1 MIFLSILFC
10 RPKAVWKPPEGVHVK
25 NSNVQFLSRAV
36 LRDIQ
41 NTDTDVFFWTK
52 FLFSFSIKILLLLFF
67 LLFHKSQTSA
77 SQGLLSHNFHKFSI
91 HTPSTSNVFRRTW
104 SSACHCRR
112 KTPLRALNTVQTIHP
127 SICWCRGC
135 LHNPPY
141 LNGCSPFL
149 SEIQDH
155 CEEGAS
161 YYDHVGLQVSWVGCV
176 SNQAP
181 FLWCT

>member
-10 RPKAVWKPPEGVHVK
+10 RPKAVWKSPEGVHVK
-25 NSNVQFLSRAV
+25 IQTFNFCHVQFFVTFKTLTLTSFFYQSFCSVSR
-36 LRDIQ
+36 LKY
-41 NTDTDVFFWTK
+41 F
-52 FLFSFSIKILLLLFF
+52 FSFFF

-161 YYDHVGLQVSWVGCV
+161 YYDHVGLQVSWAGCV